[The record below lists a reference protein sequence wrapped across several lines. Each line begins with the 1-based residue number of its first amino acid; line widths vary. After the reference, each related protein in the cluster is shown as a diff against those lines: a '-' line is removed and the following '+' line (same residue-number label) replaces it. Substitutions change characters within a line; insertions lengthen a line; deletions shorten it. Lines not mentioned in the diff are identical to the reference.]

1 MGRILVSLFLLARV
15 AVIPFADASAQI
27 GRCAF
32 SGSDQ
37 LISGGIPLSR
47 ATAHAVF
54 LCTN

>member
-15 AVIPFADASAQI
+15 GVADASAQT
-27 GRCAF
+27 GRGAF
-32 SGSDQ
+32 YGSDQ
-37 LISGGIPLSR
+37 LISGGMPLSR